1 MTDCKSPTLTNSH
14 LNLSS
19 APLETRTKYSSA
31 TILLVDDD
39 NACRDVVRQILEFKG
54 FSVLTAAS
62 PDQAME
68 IAEKT
73 PEIDLLIS
81 DVIMPGQN
89 GFDLY
94 KKMQL
99 QRPQLPVLFISG
111 YPIVPPGME
120 KENAVVNLLLK
131 PFSVAKLMDMVQATL
146 LR

>member
-1 MTDCKSPTLTNSH
+1 MTDCKSLTLTNSH
-14 LNLSS
+14 PNLSS
-19 APLETRTKYSSA
+19 EGLETLTEYLCV

-39 NACRDVVRQILEFKG
+39 SACRDVVRQILELKG
-54 FSVLTAAS
+54 FSVLIAAS

-73 PEIDLLIS
+73 SKIDLLIS

-99 QRPQLPVLFISG
+99 QRPRLPVLFISG
-111 YPIVPPGME
+111 YPIIPPSME